1 MEKHFPKEYFS
12 KYALVTFRD
21 DIPYYEAM
29 KKGRAQDKAL
39 LNLIADQKINTHL
52 HMNQQELKNIL
63 DKIKAQT
70 NTILQEDKIA
80 GL

>member
-1 MEKHFPKEYFS
+1 
-12 KYALVTFRD
+12 
-21 DIPYYEAM
+21 M

-63 DKIKAQT
+63 DKIKVQT